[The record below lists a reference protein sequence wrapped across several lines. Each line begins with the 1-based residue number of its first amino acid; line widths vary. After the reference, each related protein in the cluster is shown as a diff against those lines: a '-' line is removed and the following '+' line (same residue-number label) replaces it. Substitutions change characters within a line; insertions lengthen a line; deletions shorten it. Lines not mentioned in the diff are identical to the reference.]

1 MFQAPRTMHDFF
13 HLSQGTWFTAREVHH
28 LDTSADES
36 GESNLIVQPLPKDHP
51 TAIDI
56 CQNQGIPP
64 ELASG
69 AARFLWQPALDDTPP
84 NPDYGAILVD
94 LPDTHSPQS
103 GKLLRNRG
111 YVEKI
116 PVISRYWFG
125 QDGILTINTE
135 YENSQGQERCWFITP
150 DIRIRVSTVR
160 QAAGVQ
166 LMTYCTERR
175 CPPEPDITH
184 LIQQNQKRA
193 IVL

>member
-1 MFQAPRTMHDFF
+1 MFHHPRTMHDFF
-13 HLSQGTWFTAREVHH
+13 SASQGTWFTTREVHH

-36 GESNLIVQPLPKDHP
+36 GESNLIVQPLTKDDP
-51 TAIDI
+51 NTISI
-56 CQNQGIPP
+56 CQSQNIPHTQ
-64 ELASG
+64 ASG
-69 AARFLWQPALDDTPP
+69 AARFMWQPTLDDTPP
-84 NPDYGAILVD
+84 NPDHGAILVD
-94 LPDTHSPQS
+94 LPDLTTHHS

-111 YVEKI
+111 YIEKI

-160 QAAGVQ
+160 QASGVH

-175 CPPEPDITH
+175 CLPEPDLTT
-184 LIQQNQKRA
+184 LIQKNQKRA
-193 IVL
+193 TLV